1 MPSTVAH
8 LFAAAGLHRDDSV
21 LWNTA
26 VQETG
31 PGVYVV
37 ALTPRADSVVEARAT
52 CPLSMSAIGELLAT
66 RSELRVDRVRPDA
79 NTLATRLAAFWL
91 PDEVVLYVG
100 LAGTSVHARVNA
112 YYGTRIG
119 ARSPHAGGWF
129 LKMLSVLPQL
139 HVHFAPAHEPTLA
152 EDRMLA
158 AFSAQV
164 SDAARSTLHDP
175 DRPIPF
181 ANIEWPKRRYKR
193 HGITGAKQ
201 PKAPRAS
208 VTAAPPA
215 ASPAPAATEAPLH
228 QTRSQR
234 VTAADLAAG
243 RIRIPRGAPKA
254 LLPATRQDIDITLRG
269 ERLRCRWDPR
279 TGPDQERSGV
289 LAVGRRVLQALVEV
303 DDVLDVR
310 LRDGIPDLR

>member
-1 MPSTVAH
+1 MPSNVQQV
-8 LFAAAGLHRDDSV
+8 FAAAGLHPSGCV
-21 LWNTA
+21 PWGAAVPETA
-26 VQETG
+26 

-37 ALTPRADSVVEARAT
+37 ALTDDTNSLKAARRDCRRSQRSLEA
-52 CPLSMSAIGELLAT
+52 LL
-66 RSELRVDRVRPDA
+66 RVRPEFLVDGVRPDTSA
-79 NTLATRLAAFWL
+79 LAKRLSAFWL

-100 LAGTSVHARVNA
+100 LAGTSVHGRVNA

-139 HVHFAPAHEPTLA
+139 HVHYAAADKPTVA

-164 SDAARSTLHDP
+164 SDAARRTLHDP

-181 ANIEWPKRRYKR
+181 ANIEWPKGRYKR

-208 VTAAPPA
+208 VAAAPPA

-243 RIRIPRGAPKA
+243 RIRIPRGATKA
-254 LLPATRQDIDITLRG
+254 LLPAIRQDIDIALRG

-310 LRDGIPDLR
+310 LRDGIPHLR

>member
-1 MPSTVAH
+1 MPSNVQQV
-8 LFAAAGLHRDDSV
+8 FAAAGIHRDGCVPWSAPV
-21 LWNTA
+21 PETA
-26 VQETG
+26 
-31 PGVYVV
+31 PGVYVI
-37 ALTPRADSVVEARAT
+37 ALTDDTNSLNAARRD
-52 CPLSMSAIGELLAT
+52 CPLSQPALEALL
-66 RSELRVDRVRPDA
+66 RVRPELLVDGVGPDVSA
-79 NTLATRLAAFWL
+79 LAKRLSAFWL

-100 LAGTSVHARVNA
+100 LAGTSVHGRVNA

-139 HVHFAPAHEPTLA
+139 HVHFAAADEPTVA

-193 HGITGAKQ
+193 HGIKGAKQ

-208 VTAAPPA
+208 VAAAPPA

-243 RIRIPRGAPKA
+243 RIRIPRGATKA
-254 LLPATRQDIDITLRG
+254 LLPAIRQDIDIALRG

-279 TGPDQERSGV
+279 TGPDHERSGV

-310 LRDGIPDLR
+310 LRDGIPHLR

>member
-1 MPSTVAH
+1 VPSNVH
-8 LFAAAGLHRDDSV
+8 QVFAAAGLHPDGCV
-21 LWNTA
+21 TWGAPVPETA
-26 VQETG
+26 
-31 PGVYVV
+31 PGVYVI
-37 ALTPRADSVVEARAT
+37 ALTDETKAHKAARRE
-52 CPLSMSAIGELLAT
+52 CPLSQPALETLL
-66 RSELRVDRVRPDA
+66 RVRPELLVDGVRPDTSA
-79 NTLATRLAAFWL
+79 LAKRLSAFWL

-100 LAGTSVHARVNA
+100 LAGTSVHGRVKA
-112 YYGTRIG
+112 YYTTRIG

-139 HVHFAPAHEPTLA
+139 HVHYAAADEPTLA

-193 HGITGAKQ
+193 HGIKGAKQ

-208 VTAAPPA
+208 VAAALPT
-215 ASPAPAATEAPLH
+215 ASPAPAATEVPLH
-228 QTRSQR
+228 PTRSQR

-243 RIRIPRGAPKA
+243 RIRIPRGATKA
-254 LLPATRQDIDITLRG
+254 LLPAVRQDIDIALRG

-310 LRDGIPDLR
+310 LRDGIPYLR